1 MSGVLDNARY
11 ITFNGTSNTY
21 YGLVMSG
28 NTPLL
33 VPKPK
38 QTSITVPYSHGTI
51 DTSELDNQLYWN
63 DLSISYSFVVTIP
76 VLYSGTYRTTDQMNA
91 LCTDKIDEVD
101 AWLYSG
107 PATLAD
113 TGWTFSL
120 SDAECTSINAQK
132 VIKESLWAIRFD
144 VAFKAPFTLTMSRPT
159 TVSSSRIGRFIL
171 YNGGASYEYGL
182 VMSGST
188 PLSAETP
195 KITSMDW
202 PHKNGSL
209 NLSHCRQGNT
219 SGKDSLFFND
229 RQITYNFFKSF
240 SKYDNQGHEIPAYLM
255 NQELQDFVLDICC
268 WLYKHTGNSFVTID
282 GNVTYGGTSIML
294 ADSAWISG
302 TTIPVGGSVSCDI
315 LPSARVSNLN
325 VNKSI
330 ANDLWA
336 LAFEVTFTTYPI
348 FSSGSIY
355 FPSPQDPS
363 PTPSIVI
370 QPWKHYADFNS
381 FDGEETRIL
390 WFLKD
395 HTLEYQAMS
404 LNIMDGIYMGCNEV
418 IQTYHGVGY
427 RDDDGLYEYVGY
439 FKSSSNIQ
447 FYNRSELPTYG
458 VYIPIAVDEYVH
470 PSMEDY
476 DSENYLFPT
485 LILWVP
491 PVKEITIDGNERLF
505 IPNIYFGSSLT
516 NYATLM
522 AKYVIRKMSN
532 GSVVENT
539 SYQNVGAVIAGV
551 YDFTALVVNYYH
563 INENGFGQTIPE
575 TDDKFV
581 GLDIDV
587 PIHLQYLQRISGNN
601 VVDAYGLYAK
611 DADNA
616 PENFKVLPYE
626 IVFDYTGEE
635 LEIYYRNGV
644 TCPLVNT
651 DPGHTVHGPE
661 YYREFIASPSSP
673 DSFPGAVAITIPIVN
688 GEANQYILCDGTTPP
703 KGGDIQWLP

>member
-11 ITFNGTSNTY
+11 ITFNGVSNTD
-21 YGLVMSG
+21 YGLIMSG

-33 VPKPK
+33 IPKPK

-51 DTSELDNQLYWN
+51 DTSELDDQLYWN
-63 DLSISYSFVVTIP
+63 DLTISYSFVVTIP
-76 VLYSGTYRTTDQMNA
+76 VLYHGTYRTTDQMNA
-91 LCTDKIDEVD
+91 LCADKIDEVD
-101 AWLYSG
+101 SWLYSG

-144 VAFKAPFTLTMSRPT
+144 VSFKAPFTLTMSRPST
-159 TVSSSRIGRFIL
+159 ISSSRIGRFIL

-182 VMSGST
+182 VMAGST

-219 SGKDSLFFND
+219 SGKESLFFND

-240 SKYDNQGHEIPAYLM
+240 SKYDEYGHEIPAYIM
-255 NQELQDFVLDICC
+255 NQHLQDFVLDICC
-268 WLYKHTGNSFVTID
+268 WLYMHTGNSFVTID

-294 ADSAWISG
+294 ADSAWING
-302 TTIPVGGSVSCDI
+302 TTIPVGDSVSCDI

-336 LAFEVTFTTYPI
+336 LTFEVTFTTYPI

-370 QPWKHYADFNS
+370 QPWKHYAEFNS

-395 HTLEYQAMS
+395 HTLQYQAMS
-404 LNIMDGIYMGCNEV
+404 LNIMDGIYIGCNEV
-418 IQTYHGVGY
+418 IQTYHGAGYREEDGSYYGVGY
-427 RDDDGLYEYVGY
+427 VKGY
-439 FKSSSNIQ
+439 SSIA
-447 FYNRSELPTYG
+447 FYNAAVIGSA
-458 VYIPIAVDEYVH
+458 YIEVSADEYVH
-470 PSMEDY
+470 QSMEDY
-476 DSENYLFPT
+476 DAENYLFPT
-485 LILWVP
+485 MIVWVP
-491 PVKEITIDGNERLF
+491 PVRTIEINGTEYLF
-505 IPNIYFGSSLT
+505 VASFSPNGGTYNI
-516 NYATLM
+516 LM
-522 AKYVIRKMSN
+522 AKLVIRKIVD
-532 GSVVENT
+532 GETVESIN
-539 SYQNVGAVIAGV
+539 YGNVGMVCATNYSASVHLEYV
-551 YDFTALVVNYYH
+551 YM
-563 INENGFGQTIPE
+563 NENGFYQTIPE

-581 GLDIDV
+581 DLDIDI
-587 PIHLQYLQRISGNN
+587 PIHMQYLQRISSND

-611 DADNA
+611 DDDNA

-635 LEIYYRNGV
+635 LEIYYRNSV
-644 TCPLVNT
+644 TCPLVNA

-661 YYREFIASPSSP
+661 YYRELIASPSSP
-673 DSFPGAVAITIPIVN
+673 DSFPGAVAITIPLIN
-688 GEANQYILCDGTTPP
+688 NEANQYILCDGTTPP
-703 KGGDIQWLP
+703 EGGDIQWLV

>member
-63 DLSISYSFVVTIP
+63 DLTISYSFVVTIP

-91 LCTDKIDEVD
+91 LCADKIDEVD
-101 AWLYSG
+101 SWLYSG

-120 SDAECTSINAQK
+120 SNAECTSINAQK

-144 VAFKAPFTLTMSRPT
+144 VAFKAPFTLTMTRPAT
-159 TVSSSRIGRFIL
+159 ISSSRIGRFIL

-268 WLYKHTGNSFVTID
+268 WLYMHTGNSFVTID

-302 TTIPVGGSVSCDI
+302 TTIPVGDSVSCDI

-336 LAFEVTFTTYPI
+336 LTFEVTFTTYPI

-395 HTLEYQAMS
+395 HTLQYQAITI
-404 LNIMDGIYMGCNEV
+404 NIMDGIYMGCNEV
-418 IQTYHGVGY
+418 IQTYHGAGYREEDGSYYGVGY
-427 RDDDGLYEYVGY
+427 VKGN
-439 FKSSSNIQ
+439 SSLS
-447 FYNRSELPTYG
+447 FYNAAVVGSA
-458 VYIPIAVDEYVH
+458 YINVSADEYVH
-470 PSMEDY
+470 PSMENY
-476 DSENYLFPT
+476 DTEHYLFPT
-485 LILWVP
+485 MIVWAP
-491 PVKEITIDGNERLF
+491 PIRTIEINGTEYIF
-505 IPNIYFGSSLT
+505 FASFSPNGGTYNI
-516 NYATLM
+516 LM
-522 AKYVIRKMSN
+522 AKFVIRKTVD
-532 GSVVENT
+532 GETVEITN
-539 SYQNVGAVIAGV
+539 YGNVGMICTTNYNATIHLEYV
-551 YDFTALVVNYYH
+551 Y
-563 INENGFGQTIPE
+563 INENGFYQTIPE

-581 GLDIDV
+581 DLDIDV
-587 PIHLQYLQRISGNN
+587 PIHMQYLQRISGND

-611 DADNA
+611 DDDNA
-616 PENFKVLPYE
+616 PENFKILPYE
-626 IVFDYTGEE
+626 IVFDYTDEE
-635 LEIYYRNGV
+635 LDIYYRNSV

-651 DPGHTVHGPE
+651 ESEHTVHGPE
-661 YYREFIASPSSP
+661 YYRELISNPSSP
-673 DSFPGAVAITIPIVN
+673 DSFPGAVALAIPIAN